1 MKEETI
7 VIRVSKELKDKLQ
20 KLANAD
26 ERSLSNYI
34 RIQLKKIA
42 DNN

>member
-26 ERSLSNYI
+26 ERSRSNYI